1 MSPEAPVGGGGSMA
15 EGLSRG
21 NAEAQNGESDDPQA
35 QALHLLHFS
44 LIFFEERD

>member
-1 MSPEAPVGGGGSMA
+1 MSPEAPVVGGALWPG
-15 EGLSRG
+15 GLSRG

-44 LIFFEERD
+44 LIFF

>member
-1 MSPEAPVGGGGSMA
+1 MVVGCSMA
-15 EGLSRG
+15 GGLSRG

>member
-1 MSPEAPVGGGGSMA
+1 MSPEAPVGGRGSMA
-15 EGLSRG
+15 GGLSRG

-44 LIFFEERD
+44 LIFFEERE